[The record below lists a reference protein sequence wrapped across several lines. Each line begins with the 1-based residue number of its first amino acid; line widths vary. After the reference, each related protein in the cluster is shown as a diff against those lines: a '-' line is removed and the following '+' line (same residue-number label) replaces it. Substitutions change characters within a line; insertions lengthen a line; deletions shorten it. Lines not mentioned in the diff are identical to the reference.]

1 MVKACKAFG
10 VNATGFEHD
19 LLDLVLRMEQRR
31 QKQVQ
36 KLELNQKESGS
47 LKKKQRRR
55 GEEKINLWDQL

>member
-47 LKKKQRRR
+47 LKKKT
-55 GEEKINLWDQL
+55 EEKGRGKD